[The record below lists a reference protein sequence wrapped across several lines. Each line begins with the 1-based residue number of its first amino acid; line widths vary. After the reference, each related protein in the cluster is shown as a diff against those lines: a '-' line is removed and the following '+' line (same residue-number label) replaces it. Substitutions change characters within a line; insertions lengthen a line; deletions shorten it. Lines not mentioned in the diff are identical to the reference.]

1 MKTWIVSEL
10 FYPEEV
16 STGYI
21 LTKIAEKLNEEVE
34 VNVICGPSVNKSEV
48 FKASY
53 EISSSIRIYRVN
65 IPKLDMNKIVS
76 RVARMLI
83 LTCKM
88 GFKVIRKVKK
98 NDRVIIV
105 TNPPSLLVFI
115 SILRIFRKFEYIIL
129 VHDVF
134 PENLIPAGILT
145 KGSFFYKLLLKIFTF
160 SYNKASKVI
169 APGNDMRELI
179 ASKISNNIETGT
191 IANWADVEDIYPL
204 EDFDMNSYYE
214 LDLRGKVVLQFA
226 GNIGRVQGLED
237 FFELMTIVV
246 NTDIVIIIIGEGAL
260 KNTLVRLKQAKG
272 LDNIFFYK
280 AKARSEQLYFLNA
293 CHLGLI
299 TLSDGMYGLGAP
311 SKTFN
316 ILAAGKPILFIGDKG
331 AEVSNYISEGDLG
344 WAFTWNEK
352 DKIIAFLNSLS
363 FHSLDTLQRKGK
375 NARKLVETKYTREN
389 ILMQYKKE
397 LL

>member
-1 MKTWIVSEL
+1 MNTWIVTEL

-21 LTKIAEKLNEEVE
+21 LTKIAEKLNTEVD
-34 VNVICGPSVNKSEV
+34 VNVICGPSVNKSDV

-53 EISSSIRIYRVN
+53 AISSSIRIFRVN

-76 RVARMLI
+76 RIARMLI

-88 GFKVIRKVKK
+88 GFKVLMKVKK
-98 NDRVIIV
+98 GDRVIIV

-115 SILRIFRKFEYIIL
+115 SLIRIFRKFEYIIL

-134 PENLIPAGILT
+134 PENLIPAGIL
-145 KGSFFYKLLLKIFTF
+145 KENAFFYKLLLKVFNF
-160 SYNKASKVI
+160 SYNKATKVI
-169 APGNDMRELI
+169 TPGSDMRELI
-179 ASKISNNIETGT
+179 AGKISPNIKTET
-191 IANWADVEDIYPL
+191 IANWADVEDIYPIYN
-204 EDFDMNSYYE
+204 FDMSSYYE
-214 LDLRGKVVLQFA
+214 LDLNEKIILQFA

-237 FFELMTIVV
+237 FFELMTKVE
-246 NTDIVIIIIGEGAL
+246 NNNIVIIIIGEGAL
-260 KNTLVRLKQAKG
+260 KDTLIRLKKTKE
-272 LDNIFFYK
+272 LNNIFFFK

-293 CHLGLI
+293 CHIGLI
-299 TLSDGMYGLGAP
+299 TLSEGMYGLGAP

-331 AEVSNYISEGDLG
+331 AEVCNYIVEGNLG
-344 WAFTWNEK
+344 WSFTWDQKNEIIDFLK
-352 DKIIAFLNSLS
+352 DLSIDKLNI
-363 FHSLDTLQRKGK
+363 LQLKGE
-375 NARKLVETKYTREN
+375 NARKLVETKYTRDN
-389 ILMQYKKE
+389 ILEKYKKE